1 MKPQEVITLMIDL
14 QEGHSQEKSNLVN
27 THPELD
33 QFFNKGMYIESA
45 YQNCL
50 DNGKCIITFIFR
62 YYNTSQ
68 SKIS

>member
-1 MKPQEVITLMIDL
+1 MKPQEVITIMTDMSA
-14 QEGHSQEKSNLVN
+14 ESGEDKSNQVK

-50 DNGKCIITFIFR
+50 ENGKCIITFIFR